1 MNHSFHTIDLHP
13 GTGPPTLFLPGWG
26 FDGNILRLHKPLPPW
41 IYPET
46 PLDPESINQD
56 LLRFLAAE
64 KIRKVRLVGWSMGA
78 MLGLKFAAGHS
89 ELIDSLVLV
98 SLRPHWPADEIEN
111 LRSEFSLN
119 PEDFLK
125 GFYRKCFLGDKQTYR
140 NFCATLEPL
149 YLGAV
154 NNNIIRLQRG
164 LDFLAAFT
172 IPCPLP
178 DIPTK
183 LVHGSQDI
191 IVPVQ
196 EMATLPGADVDV
208 IDNAGHGVL
217 LHEGSFLHQEM
228 QKEVIREKFSRA
240 ADSYDSYA
248 KVQAEVALKLADK
261 LPPMDKKKEIR
272 TILEIGCGTGNFTLL
287 LAARFP
293 GAKIVALDFSPE
305 MIAKAR
311 HKLKKNTIE
320 LICAEGE
327 SFLEAAPGKSFDL
340 VVSNGSLQWFGDI
353 DKALHNIARILA
365 PGGSMFC
372 AIFGPESLQE
382 LGQGLTAI
390 QTLPESLAAQ
400 KFPRPQ
406 RLHRA
411 LECYFHAGTVEE
423 ELIGKEYNSAY
434 DLLLHIKKTGTS
446 GWQPIMQQPLTPA
459 RIAKLDEWF
468 ARTYG
473 ACRVTYQ
480 VLFLAGSN

>member
-64 KIRKVRLVGWSMGA
+64 NIRKVRLVGWSMGA

-154 NNNIIRLQRG
+154 NSNKKRLQRG

-191 IVPVQ
+191 IAPVQ

-272 TILEIGCGTGNFTLL
+272 TILEIGCGTG
-287 LAARFP
+287 
-293 GAKIVALDFSPE
+293 
-305 MIAKAR
+305 
-311 HKLKKNTIE
+311 KK
-320 LICAEGE
+320 
-327 SFLEAAPGKSFDL
+327 K
-340 VVSNGSLQWFGDI
+340 
-353 DKALHNIARILA
+353 H
-365 PGGSMFC
+365 
-372 AIFGPESLQE
+372 
-382 LGQGLTAI
+382 
-390 QTLPESLAAQ
+390 
-400 KFPRPQ
+400 
-406 RLHRA
+406 
-411 LECYFHAGTVEE
+411 Y
-423 ELIGKEYNSAY
+423 
-434 DLLLHIKKTGTS
+434 
-446 GWQPIMQQPLTPA
+446 
-459 RIAKLDEWF
+459 
-468 ARTYG
+468 
-473 ACRVTYQ
+473 
-480 VLFLAGSN
+480 